1 MPAALVVVLLTVHA
15 LTATIAFLV
24 NLILL
29 VIIVLNTPKPI
40 RTYSVLIVNYVLTD
54 LFTSM
59 AQAITVPRL
68 ITSNH
73 SFVLIF
79 YGACTKVG
87 SSFCFSSF
95 LVEIFGFS
103 HGLNSVLLSIAY
115 RYFSLRY
122 GVPKRKPI
130 IILCLLVCIPS
141 LVPMAILWHKWSDG
155 ETIRHLLQVYR
166 PDAYDDSVVVAGK

>member
-59 AQAITVPRL
+59 AQAITVPRSVRVRFRRRL
-68 ITSNH
+68 LFSFPGDQASN
-73 SFVLIF
+73 
-79 YGACTKVG
+79 
-87 SSFCFSSF
+87 
-95 LVEIFGFS
+95 
-103 HGLNSVLLSIAY
+103 Y
-115 RYFSLRY
+115 RR
-122 GVPKRKPI
+122 
-130 IILCLLVCIPS
+130 C
-141 LVPMAILWHKWSDG
+141 
-155 ETIRHLLQVYR
+155 
-166 PDAYDDSVVVAGK
+166 DDSANCQKIRR